1 MVIQYSHFMAT
12 SVYIFFF
19 LLKKTISKS
28 SYFSVFSTYSSSL
41 YFGRL
46 KRSVSDL
53 LESLFL
59 VETIC
64 EEKVLIFL
72 WQRLCVEVSELAES
86 VELVLH
92 LALERDALGARVDG
106 GTVRRPSA
114 RAFFLDSVLINLS
127 VLV

>member
-1 MVIQYSHFMAT
+1 MGQLGNQMFQLASAYGIA
-12 SVYIFFF
+12 
-19 LLKKTISKS
+19 KARGSKVCTMG
-28 SYFSVFSTYSSSL
+28 FAGT
-41 YFGRL
+41 
-46 KRSVSDL
+46 
-53 LESLFL
+53 
-59 VETIC
+59 
-64 EEKVLIFL
+64 
-72 WQRLCVEVSELAES
+72 QLAES